1 MAELLSTPGTRALTT
16 HSASTVDS
24 QGYGVAPMLVA
35 LDAAQILS
43 GREPVLEE
51 CFGPAAVVVEYA
63 SPEELGALLEALPG
77 SLTAT
82 VHAQPEAEPE
92 LARDLLERLSRRAGR
107 VIFDGWPTGVAVT
120 WAQHHGGPWPA
131 TNSTH
136 TSVGMT
142 AVRRF
147 QRPVAFQNVPDA
159 LLPEAL
165 REANPAGLPRR
176 VDGVAAGAAGG

>member
-1 MAELLSTPGTRALTT
+1 L
-16 HSASTVDS
+16 
-24 QGYGVAPMLVA
+24 Q
-35 LDAAQILS
+35 
-43 GREPVLEE
+43 E

-63 SPEELGALLEALPG
+63 SAAELDELLEALPG

-82 VHAQPEAEPE
+82 LHAQPEAEPE
-92 LARDLLERLSRRAGR
+92 LALDLLERLGRRAGR
-107 VIFDGWPTGVAVT
+107 VIFDGWPTGVAVS

-131 TNSTH
+131 TNSAH

-147 QRPVAFQNVPDA
+147 QRPVAYQNVPDA
-159 LLPEAL
+159 LLPQAL

-176 VDGVAAGAAGG
+176 VDGAMHG